1 MKKSKQ
7 KTLMPNLL
15 DKKLFIKT
23 RKVDL
28 EKNRRKNFIK
38 KVSKNFN
45 AEF

>member
-1 MKKSKQ
+1 
-7 KTLMPNLL
+7 MPNLL

-28 EKNRRKNFIK
+28 ENNRIKNFIK